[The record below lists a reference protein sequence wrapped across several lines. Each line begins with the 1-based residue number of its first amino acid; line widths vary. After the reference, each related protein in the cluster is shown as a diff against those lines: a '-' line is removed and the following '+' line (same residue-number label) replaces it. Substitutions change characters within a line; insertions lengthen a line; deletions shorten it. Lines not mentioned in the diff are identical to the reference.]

1 MLSAGIIEYTVH
13 IWQEGNQFIAHA
25 MPMDVMSSGLTP
37 ESARKALD
45 EAVRVFLLTLE
56 NMGTTEEVLQE
67 CGYQLIQGS
76 WKCPPWVSIERHSA
90 VVGI

>member
-1 MLSAGIIEYTVH
+1 MLSEGIIEYTVH

-45 EAVRVFLLTLE
+45 EAVRVFLITLE
-56 NMGTTEEVLQE
+56 DMGTTEEVLQE

-76 WKCPPWVSIERHSA
+76 WKSPPWVSIERHSA
-90 VVGI
+90 AVGI